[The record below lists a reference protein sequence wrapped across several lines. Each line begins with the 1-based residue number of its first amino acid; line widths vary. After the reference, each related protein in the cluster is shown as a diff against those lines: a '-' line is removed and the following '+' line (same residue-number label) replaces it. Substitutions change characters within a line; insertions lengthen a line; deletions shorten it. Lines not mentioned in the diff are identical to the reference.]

1 MLPELR
7 ALLLRLRAESASQ
20 RFPQA
25 ALALLAT
32 SIGPGLPGASGCTPV
47 TRRLMP
53 STQGALQ
60 DSAVKGSCFFLLLE
74 ANAIVQADLEREAV
88 RSRPP
93 STGRRRRSSDEL
105 TAAEVSDRQNV
116 ATQGLPDEPLPLGLA
131 ALGGL
136 RPNRA
141 AMTFGQRCES
151 PDFGVKADPTDWSF
165 TAPRHGMH
173 GNLGRLKPKGNY
185 GAQDLPLPKQQAG
198 RRA

>member
-1 MLPELR
+1 M
-7 ALLLRLRAESASQ
+7 RLRAESASQ
-20 RFPQA
+20 RFPQVHR
-25 ALALLAT
+25 
-32 SIGPGLPGASGCTPV
+32 PGAPGGF
-47 TRRLMP
+47 RLHACD
-53 STQGALQ
+53 TKIDAFN
-60 DSAVKGSCFFLLLE
+60 AGSSPRQCRERKLFFLLLE

-185 GAQDLPLPKQQAG
+185 GAQDLPSPKQQAG

>member
-1 MLPELR
+1 MNRIVCLQANGTVNPNDR
-7 ALLLRLRAESASQ
+7 ALLLRLRAELHACDTKIDA
-20 RFPQA
+20 FN
-25 ALALLAT
+25 
-32 SIGPGLPGASGCTPV
+32 
-47 TRRLMP
+47 
-53 STQGALQ
+53 
-60 DSAVKGSCFFLLLE
+60 

-185 GAQDLPLPKQQAG
+185 GAQDLPLPKQQAVEMG
-198 RRA
+198 PAGSPPRPPMKLSPATRNRCARLPPVPLTAR